1 MNTSLGMPE
10 DDQGVARFPPPDH
23 RPIPQVQ
30 DLDTV
35 IAPGAARTSWGRLA
49 CQNVDAAHHAQD
61 QRLASVSRIRS
72 CSISTPNSGAFA
84 LTMPAVRMAS

>member
-1 MNTSLGMPE
+1 MNMFLGMRE

-23 RPIPQVQ
+23 RRIPQVQ
-30 DLDTV
+30 GLDTV
-35 IAPGAARTSWGRLA
+35 IASGAARTNWGRLA
-49 CQNVDAAHHAQD
+49 CQNVDAARHAQD

-84 LTMPAVRMAS
+84 LTMPAMRMAS